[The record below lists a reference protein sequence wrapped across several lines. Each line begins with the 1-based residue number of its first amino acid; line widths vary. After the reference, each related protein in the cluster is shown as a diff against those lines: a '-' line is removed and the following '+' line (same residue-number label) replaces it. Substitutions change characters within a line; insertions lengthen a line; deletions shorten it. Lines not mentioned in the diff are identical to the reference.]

1 MRENIDY
8 IKVPNLE
15 HYQIQLIILLL
26 EIKFL

>member
-1 MRENIDY
+1 MENIDY

-15 HYQIQLIILLL
+15 YYQIQLIIAIL